1 MSWVQGVLWCSG
13 LFSYVF
19 WALGFA
25 VANFATFVAQ
35 HWEVFVHYV
44 LPKSTN
50 FDTLGSGLAMLI
62 WTQTL
67 AYLPRIV
74 AVVMASTFKSLP
86 SFCPMCLRNS

>member
-50 FDTLGSGLAMLI
+50 FDTFR
-62 WTQTL
+62 Q
-67 AYLPRIV
+67 RIGYV
-74 AVVMASTFKSLP
+74 NLDTDSSVSSSYSSTSNGINF
-86 SFCPMCLRNS
+86 

>member
-19 WALGFA
+19 WALGFV

-50 FDTLGSGLAMLI
+50 FDMFR
-62 WTQTL
+62 Q
-67 AYLPRIV
+67 RIGYV
-74 AVVMASTFKSLP
+74 NLDTDSSVSSSYSSTSNGINF
-86 SFCPMCLRNS
+86 